1 MPFHAYRVHKLREL
15 DSLIISFQIGHTE
28 CWSCDQRVRKR
39 LTPTA
44 NMVDRTNI
52 KEIIPALPDE
62 KIDMLA
68 ATSVLQQQAADIR
81 NQRINWQ
88 SYSQSQMISKEDYD
102 FIVAFDTSDASAR
115 EAILKENPHQA
126 AKTFLNL
133 LGHVSKEQTIQYIL
147 TMIDDM
153 LQEDRS
159 RVEIFRE
166 HSSRKRES
174 VWGPFL
180 NLLNRQDG
188 FILNMTSRIIAKLA
202 CWSHELMDKTDLQF
216 YLTWLKDQLTL
227 SNNEYIQSV
236 ARCLQMMLRIDEY
249 RFAFV
254 SVDGISTLLSVL
266 SGRVN
271 FQVQYQLIF
280 CLWVLTF
287 NPLLAEKMN
296 KFNVIPI
303 LADILSDSVKEK
315 VTRIILAVF
324 RNLIE
329 KVEDGQVAKEHCIAM
344 VQCKVLKQLSILA
357 QRKFDDEDI
366 NDDIEFLNDKLQA
379 SVQDLSSFDEYS
391 TEVKSGRLEWSPVHK
406 SGKFWRENASR
417 LNEKNY
423 ELLRIL
429 VHLLETSKDP
439 LVLSVASFDI
449 GEYVRHYPRGKHVIE
464 QLGGKQRVM
473 QLLSHEDPNVRYEAL
488 LAVQKLMVHNWE
500 YLGKQLEKEQTGAP
514 GAPGNKSGQQVPTK
528 A

>member
-1 MPFHAYRVHKLREL
+1 
-15 DSLIISFQIGHTE
+15 
-28 CWSCDQRVRKR
+28 
-39 LTPTA
+39 
-44 NMVDRTNI
+44 MVGANI
-52 KEIIPALPDE
+52 KEMIPALPDE

-68 ATSVLQQQAADIR
+68 ATSILQQQAADIR
-81 NQRINWQ
+81 NQHINWQ
-88 SYSQSQMISKEDYD
+88 SYLQSQMISKEDYD
-102 FIVAFDTSDASAR
+102 FIVAFDTSDVNVR
-115 EAILKENPHQA
+115 EEKLKQNPHQA

-133 LGHVSKEQTIQYIL
+133 LGHVSKDQTIQYIL

-159 RVEIFRE
+159 RVDIFRE
-166 HSSRKRES
+166 HSTRKRES

-188 FILNMTSRIIAKLA
+188 FIMNMTSRIIAKLA
-202 CWSHELMDKTDLQF
+202 CWSHDLMEKTDLQF
-216 YLTWLKDQLTL
+216 YLTWLKDQLKL
-227 SNNEYIQSV
+227 SDTVLHGEVAQDSTMEETQEATELHSMLNPNNEYIQSV

-324 RNLIE
+324 KNLIE

-344 VQCKVLKQLSILA
+344 VQCKVLKQLSILG

-366 NDDIEFLNDKLQA
+366 TSDIEFLNDKLQA

-449 GEYVRHYPRGKHVIE
+449 GEYVRHYPRGKHIIE

-500 YLGKQLEKEQTGAP
+500 YLGKQLEKEQTGAGAVP
-514 GAPGNKSGQQVPTK
+514 GTKPGTQVPAKT
-528 A
+528 

>member
-1 MPFHAYRVHKLREL
+1 MTSTDFNVK
-15 DSLIISFQIGHTE
+15 S
-28 CWSCDQRVRKR
+28 
-39 LTPTA
+39 
-44 NMVDRTNI
+44 
-52 KEIIPALPDE
+52 IIPALPDE
-62 KIDMLA
+62 RIDMLA
-68 ATSVLQQQAADIR
+68 ATSVLQQQATEIR
-81 NQRINWQ
+81 NQRVNWQ
-88 SYSQSQMISKEDYD
+88 SYHQSLMISQEDYT
-102 FIVAFDTSDASAR
+102 FIVAFDNADAASR
-115 EAILKENPHQA
+115 EAQLQDNRSQC

-133 LGHVSKEQTIQYIL
+133 LGHVSKDQTIQYIL
-147 TMIDDM
+147 VMIDDM
-153 LQEDRS
+153 LQEDHS

-166 HSSRKRES
+166 HSLKKRES

-180 NLLNRQDG
+180 NLLNRPDG
-188 FILNMTSRIIAKLA
+188 FIMNMTSRIIAKIA
-202 CWSHELMDKTDLQF
+202 CWNQELMDRSDLQF
-216 YLTWLKDQLTL
+216 YLTWLKDQLKQN
-227 SNNEYIQSV
+227 NNEYMQSV

-254 SVDGISTLLSVL
+254 AVDGISTLLTVL
-266 SGRVN
+266 QGRVN

-296 KFNVIPI
+296 KFSVIPI

-329 KVEDGQVAKEHCIAM
+329 KPEESTVSKEHCIAM
-344 VQCKVLKQLSILA
+344 VQCKVLKQLSILE

-366 NDDIEFLNDKLQA
+366 VADIEFLNEKLQA
-379 SVQDLSSFDEYS
+379 SVQDLSSFDEYA

-406 SGKFWRENASR
+406 SAKFWRENAPR

-429 VHLLETSKDP
+429 IHLLETNRDP

-449 GEYVRHYPRGKHVIE
+449 GEYVRHYSRGKHIIE
-464 QLGGKQRVM
+464 QLGGKQLVM
-473 QLLSHEDPNVRYEAL
+473 QLLGHEDPNVRYEAL

-500 YLGKQLEKEQTGAP
+500 YLGRQLEKEQTQSTKQPTGA
-514 GAPGNKSGQQVPTK
+514 GNLAAK

>member
-1 MPFHAYRVHKLREL
+1 MADR
-15 DSLIISFQIGHTE
+15 
-28 CWSCDQRVRKR
+28 
-39 LTPTA
+39 A
-44 NMVDRTNI
+44 NINQ
-52 KEIIPALPDE
+52 IIPALPEE
-62 KIDMLA
+62 KHA
-68 ATSVLQQQAADIR
+68 ATSVLQQQVADIR
-81 NQRINWQ
+81 SQKINWQ
-88 SYSQSQMISKEDYD
+88 SYNQSQMISQEDYD
-102 FIVAFDTSDASAR
+102 FIVGFDTSDPAVKDAK
-115 EAILKENPHQA
+115 LKQNPGQA

-133 LGHVSKEQTIQYIL
+133 LSHISKDQTIQYIL
-147 TMIDDM
+147 VMIDDM
-153 LQEDRS
+153 LQEDRT

-166 HSSRKRES
+166 HASRKRES
-174 VWGPFL
+174 VWSPFL
-180 NLLNRQDG
+180 SLLNRQDR
-188 FILNMTSRIIAKLA
+188 FIMNMTSRIIAKLA
-202 CWSHELMDKTDLQF
+202 CWSHAQMEEADLNF
-216 YLTWLKDQLTL
+216 YLTWLKDQLKL
-227 SNNEYIQSV
+227 SFEAVQESQMHAEVLQDVVPTEPGEAGDLHEMPSPNNEYIQSV
-236 ARCLQMMLRIDEY
+236 ARCLQMMLRVDVY
-249 RFAFV
+249 RFAFI

-329 KVEDGQVAKEHCIAM
+329 KVGDRQVAKEHCIAM
-344 VQCKVLKQLSILA
+344 VQCKVLKQLSILS

-366 NDDIEFLNDKLQA
+366 TEDIEFLNDKLQA

-391 TEVKSGRLEWSPVHK
+391 TQVKSGRLEWSPVHK
-406 SGKFWRENASR
+406 SSKFWRENASR

-488 LAVQKLMVHNWE
+488 IAVQKLMVHNWE
-500 YLGKQLEKEQTGAP
+500 YLGKQLEKEQTGTGGTSGPKP
-514 GAPGNKSGQQVPTK
+514 GAQVPAK

>member
-1 MPFHAYRVHKLREL
+1 
-15 DSLIISFQIGHTE
+15 
-28 CWSCDQRVRKR
+28 
-39 LTPTA
+39 
-44 NMVDRTNI
+44 MVDRAHI
-52 KEIIPALPDE
+52 KEMIPVLQDE

-68 ATSVLQQQAADIR
+68 ATSILQQQAADIR
-81 NQRINWQ
+81 NQRITWQ
-88 SYSQSQMISKEDYD
+88 SYFQSQMISKEDYD
-102 FIVAFDTSDASAR
+102 FIVAFDTSDASVR
-115 EAILKENPHQA
+115 ETKLKENPHQA

-133 LGHVSKEQTIQYIL
+133 LGHVSKDQTIQYIL
-147 TMIDDM
+147 IMIDDM

-159 RVEIFRE
+159 RVEIFKE
-166 HSSRKRES
+166 HSNRKRES

-188 FILNMTSRIIAKLA
+188 FIMNMTSRIIAKLA
-202 CWSHELMDKTDLQF
+202 CWSHDFMEKTDLQF
-216 YLTWLKDQLTL
+216 YLTWLKDQLKL
-227 SNNEYIQSV
+227 SLEALEETDLHVGVKQPNTVDNEAYELHEQMNPNNEYIQSV

-266 SGRVN
+266 TGRVN

-344 VQCKVLKQLSILA
+344 VQCKVLKQLSILE

-366 NDDIEFLNDKLQA
+366 TGDIEFMNDKLQA

-429 VHLLETSKDP
+429 IHLLEGSKDP

-449 GEYVRHYPRGKHVIE
+449 GEYVRHYPRGKHIIE

-473 QLLSHEDPNVRYEAL
+473 QLLGHEDPNVRYEAL

-500 YLGKQLEKEQTGAP
+500 YLGKQLEKEQTGASGPPGSKP
-514 GAPGNKSGQQVPTK
+514 GAQVPAK